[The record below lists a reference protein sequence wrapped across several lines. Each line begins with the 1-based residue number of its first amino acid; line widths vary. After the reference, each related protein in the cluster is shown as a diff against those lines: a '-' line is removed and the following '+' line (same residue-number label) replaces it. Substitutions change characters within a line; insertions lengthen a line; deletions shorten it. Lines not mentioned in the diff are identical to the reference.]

1 MKKEIIVG
9 KKMKSKYVLL
19 NNKGYTLLECI
30 MGMFVLSFVI
40 IMLMFMIQVMHKN
53 NVNNYFNRN
62 ITSLVNT
69 LESDFLSAKKADVK
83 LGILDLEVLE
93 ENKTISY
100 VCSTDKLVRR
110 VNYLGGETVISDL
123 DSCHI
128 FNKDDNIFVKLKYKD
143 KVKEIYVGKAKM

>member
-1 MKKEIIVG
+1 MG
-9 KKMKSKYVLL
+9 KKMKLKSVLL

-53 NVNNYFNRN
+53 NINNYFNRN

-83 LGILDLEVLE
+83 IGILDLEVLE

-100 VCSTDKLVRR
+100 VCSTNKLVRR

-128 FNKDDNIFVKLKYKD
+128 FSKDDNIFVKLKYKD